1 MLFQRAFAELFID
14 ITEIN
19 VRIRC
24 LDSNIKLVN
33 VLKNNKTNIFSTGK
47 NNYKLISNYTE
58 FGF

>member
-33 VLKNNKTNIFSTGK
+33 VIKNNKTNIFSTGK
-47 NNYKLISNYTE
+47 IITN
-58 FGF
+58 